1 MKFVGV
7 RQPDGVKIAR
17 QVDDKVAIVAPVSD
31 FYADLERWTAE
42 AAAVQA
48 DLPISSVELAPAV
61 WPGARVLCVGLNY
74 RAHAVEG
81 GNPIPDYPAIFG
93 RWTRSLVTD
102 GDTVPALDEKLD
114 WEGELGVVIGREV
127 ADVDEAA
134 GLEAVFGYAPFN
146 DISARTYQRHTPQWT
161 PGKNMDRSGAI
172 GAVVTADE
180 VGDPIDGLALQTRL
194 NGELM
199 QNGNTD
205 DMIFPVGKVISYLS
219 QIMTLYPGDVIATG
233 TPSGVGYARNPPV
246 LMKPGDEVEVSIE
259 RIGSVRSSIVD
270 RSQRNG

>member
-7 RQPDGVKIAR
+7 RHSGGTMVAR
-17 QVDDKVAIVAPVSD
+17 QEGEQLAIVAPVAE
-31 FYADLERWTAE
+31 FYSNLEHWLAVAE
-42 AAAVQA
+42 QA
-48 DLPISSVELAPAV
+48 KFDLPLASVELAPAV

-74 RAHAVEG
+74 RAHAAEG
-81 GNPIPDYPAIFG
+81 GNPIPDYPSIFG

-114 WEGELGVVIGREV
+114 WEGELGVVIGSEV

-134 GLEAVFGYAPFN
+134 GLAAVFGFAPFN
-146 DISARTYQRHTPQWT
+146 DISARTFQRHTQQWT

-172 GAVVTADE
+172 GAIVTADE
-180 VGDPIDGLALQTRL
+180 VGDPALGLKLQTRL

-199 QNGNTD
+199 QNASTD
-205 DMIFPVGKVISYLS
+205 DMIFPVGKIVSYLS

-233 TPSGVGYARNPPV
+233 TPSGVGYARNPPI
-246 LMKPGDEVEVSIE
+246 LMKPGDAVEVSID
-259 RIGSVRSSIVD
+259 RIGSVRSLIVD
-270 RSQRNG
+270 RSRRNG

>member
-17 QVDDKVAIVAPVSD
+17 QVDDKVAIVAPVAD
-31 FYADLERWTAE
+31 FYADLERWTAV
-42 AAAVQA
+42 AATALA

-74 RAHAVEG
+74 RAHAAEG

-114 WEGELGVVIGREV
+114 WEGELGVVIGREA

-259 RIGSVRSSIVD
+259 RIGSVRSFIVD
-270 RSQRNG
+270 RSRRNG